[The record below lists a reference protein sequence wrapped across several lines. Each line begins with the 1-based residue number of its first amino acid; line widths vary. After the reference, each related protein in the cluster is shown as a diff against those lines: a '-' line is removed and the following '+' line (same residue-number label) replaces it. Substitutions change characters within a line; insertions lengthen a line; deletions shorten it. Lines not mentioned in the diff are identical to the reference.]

1 MLQIENISEENIPEW
16 LKKCISCTHD
26 YTTQDDDMEVKCR
39 CRNGCNFKQR
49 KDRPVYKNR

>member
-16 LKKCISCTHD
+16 LKKCISCTHG

-49 KDRPVYKNR
+49 KDSKNR